1 MPRYK
6 LSPEER
12 AAEKERKE
20 NLRNLMQG
28 LDVKNFEDA
37 IQDNTKAL
45 YIETLGNPNSE
56 VADIEAIAKIAHA
69 MTRIGFLS

>member
-20 NLRNLMQG
+20 R
-28 LDVKNFEDA
+28 
-37 IQDNTKAL
+37 L
-45 YIETLGNPNSE
+45 YNKCWG
-56 VADIEAIAKIAHA
+56 KIKRAY
-69 MTRIGFLS
+69 

>member
-20 NLRNLMQG
+20 NLRNIMKGQS
-28 LDVKNFEDA
+28 F
-37 IQDNTKAL
+37 
-45 YIETLGNPNSE
+45 
-56 VADIEAIAKIAHA
+56 
-69 MTRIGFLS
+69 GFLPSKTN

>member
-20 NLRNLMQG
+20 NLRNIM
-28 LDVKNFEDA
+28 KR
-37 IQDNTKAL
+37 L
-45 YIETLGNPNSE
+45 YISQSE
-56 VADIEAIAKIAHA
+56 SI
-69 MTRIGFLS
+69 LSLIHI

>member
-20 NLRNLMQG
+20 NLRNIMKGLM
-28 LDVKNFEDA
+28 
-37 IQDNTKAL
+37 
-45 YIETLGNPNSE
+45 
-56 VADIEAIAKIAHA
+56 
-69 MTRIGFLS
+69 

>member
-20 NLRNLMQG
+20 KLRNIMF
-28 LDVKNFEDA
+28 LDF
-37 IQDNTKAL
+37 
-45 YIETLGNPNSE
+45 
-56 VADIEAIAKIAHA
+56 
-69 MTRIGFLS
+69 

>member
-20 NLRNLMQG
+20 NLRNIMKVNWGRQTNVVRLRNS
-28 LDVKNFEDA
+28 LEICTNH
-37 IQDNTKAL
+37 
-45 YIETLGNPNSE
+45 TLNNC
-56 VADIEAIAKIAHA
+56 
-69 MTRIGFLS
+69 

>member
-20 NLRNLMQG
+20 NLRNIMKG
-28 LDVKNFEDA
+28 LDVKNFG
-37 IQDNTKAL
+37 L
-45 YIETLGNPNSE
+45 YNKCWGKRKR
-56 VADIEAIAKIAHA
+56 AY
-69 MTRIGFLS
+69 